1 MGWTGKV
8 GRGKERLEFLKE
20 EEEEHKSV
28 LGVVVGVKAKV
39 MSSLDTFLFPSEG
52 IGCKGKR
59 RQKNIESSKL
69 REKFGEVWRPDCV
82 FPLWVRKNGDW
93 YPKSSIERRK

>member
-1 MGWTGKV
+1 M
-8 GRGKERLEFLKE
+8 KE

-39 MSSLDTFLFPSEG
+39 MSSLDTFLFLSDG

-59 RQKNIESSKL
+59 RQKKH
-69 REKFGEVWRPDCV
+69 
-82 FPLWVRKNGDW
+82 
-93 YPKSSIERRK
+93 